1 MGIVFNADILT
12 RRPTQS
18 SEYIN
23 PHLSSKYGKMI
34 YFMKDFSD
42 RISASQTLLNYN
54 HLASERMTFKNWKEK
69 YIDSVQI
76 AIQAVNN
83 SKVKLSVIIDEIIKK
98 LSDIQEKDS
107 VSPLN
112 KYSMYQQ
119 ERLLQSAL
127 YKADLDHDYPDI
139 SLNVSNLE
147 LCDHFLEKISEKID
161 LISNEDLFS
170 QVLTCSKRIWHDP
183 EFNINDCIEKLN
195 NTRARLMF
203 TLFGNNNYQSNSC
216 CMSAHDLSN
225 QQEIELDDDFS
236 CQLFGQAYDN
246 VDMIPKIINSL
257 QNISNTYKTKCN
269 ILITYLEQ
277 LIDNIH
283 QIAYCVEETKLD
295 IDLEKCFAVNQI
307 LKRGLD
313 IFRSVVDVTIIM
325 IGHKLQKLYNILT
338 SSEIVKSVAKDL
350 ILKYSD
356 IEDPRYEKDLTESF
370 MMKWS
375 DVNNINYTRELN
387 PSVFN
392 GHNQIKDL
400 LEMQEDFCICME
412 LLNEDFKNYEELTSQ
427 ILLEA
432 DDQQQQT
439 QNGATPQT
447 QNNTIQAVGAAI
459 QNKATAVA
467 NWLGSI
473 MDRFSGIFERFK
485 NRVQELIIKNGP
497 DQAFWKNNKDAI
509 YKMNLNDT
517 KANDWYQFNFD
528 ALGKS
533 GIIPNFD
540 PSQAYMQSDEAFQ
553 QALIKQITK
562 TPPAFDAN
570 DSFAQKISKIYQGPG
585 PISDQNSDGQPLSAL
600 KYNHKQ
606 ACNYVDSIIANGFSS
621 PYLGDINKDYQT
633 IETSRKNVKMLQQ
646 QYAAKNQVSNNAA
659 PVKEETVITRKDDFG
674 FNLAEHFGLITNEAS
689 FAVGQQTAQSAKAN
703 GASQS
708 DSSPFDAMT
717 KRYFNYSTTALTT
730 KMTCVIAAYKQY
742 LSLFKAV
749 CKQPAQQ
756 QAQNESVIANTIKAG
771 IAKRN
776 NNYQLLK
783 AHLKGN
789 GKEARQIM
797 KDERKNA
804 QHKMIDASNIKE
816 KINAHN
822 QFMLNTNRRLKQLN
836 SQQKQQVQQQ
846 QPKQQAQQPQQQP
859 KQQVQQQPV
868 QQQPKPVQQ
877 PQQQP
882 KQQAQNEGVGTVIG
896 GGLAAA
902 LAYKAYQ
909 KGKKHGEEDVKE
921 IDAAKKAGEREA
933 EQKIW
938 RRHNLKNAI
947 IRTTPK
953 NESATTPTKTTSG
966 LTTNK
971 AAAGLAAIGTA
982 AYVAGRYF
990 GNNKAQK
997 VVNAR
1002 EENKSK
1008 ETEEIKNDIEQ
1019 ATKKKKKNFMSFLR
1033 DN

>member
-1 MGIVFNADILT
+1 M
-12 RRPTQS
+12 
-18 SEYIN
+18 
-23 PHLSSKYGKMI
+23 
-34 YFMKDFSD
+34 
-42 RISASQTLLNYN
+42 
-54 HLASERMTFKNWKEK
+54 
-69 YIDSVQI
+69 
-76 AIQAVNN
+76 AV
-83 SKVKLSVIIDEIIKK
+83 
-98 LSDIQEKDS
+98 
-107 VSPLN
+107 
-112 KYSMYQQ
+112 
-119 ERLLQSAL
+119 
-127 YKADLDHDYPDI
+127 
-139 SLNVSNLE
+139 
-147 LCDHFLEKISEKID
+147 
-161 LISNEDLFS
+161 
-170 QVLTCSKRIWHDP
+170 
-183 EFNINDCIEKLN
+183 
-195 NTRARLMF
+195 
-203 TLFGNNNYQSNSC
+203 
-216 CMSAHDLSN
+216 
-225 QQEIELDDDFS
+225 
-236 CQLFGQAYDN
+236 
-246 VDMIPKIINSL
+246 
-257 QNISNTYKTKCN
+257 
-269 ILITYLEQ
+269 
-277 LIDNIH
+277 
-283 QIAYCVEETKLD
+283 
-295 IDLEKCFAVNQI
+295 
-307 LKRGLD
+307 
-313 IFRSVVDVTIIM
+313 
-325 IGHKLQKLYNILT
+325 
-338 SSEIVKSVAKDL
+338 
-350 ILKYSD
+350 
-356 IEDPRYEKDLTESF
+356 
-370 MMKWS
+370 
-375 DVNNINYTRELN
+375 
-387 PSVFN
+387 
-392 GHNQIKDL
+392 
-400 LEMQEDFCICME
+400 
-412 LLNEDFKNYEELTSQ
+412 
-427 ILLEA
+427 
-432 DDQQQQT
+432 
-439 QNGATPQT
+439 
-447 QNNTIQAVGAAI
+447 
-459 QNKATAVA
+459 
-467 NWLGSI
+467 
-473 MDRFSGIFERFK
+473 
-485 NRVQELIIKNGP
+485 
-497 DQAFWKNNKDAI
+497 
-509 YKMNLNDT
+509 
-517 KANDWYQFNFD
+517 
-528 ALGKS
+528 
-533 GIIPNFD
+533 
-540 PSQAYMQSDEAFQ
+540 
-553 QALIKQITK
+553 
-562 TPPAFDAN
+562 
-570 DSFAQKISKIYQGPG
+570 
-585 PISDQNSDGQPLSAL
+585 
-600 KYNHKQ
+600 
-606 ACNYVDSIIANGFSS
+606 
-621 PYLGDINKDYQT
+621 
-633 IETSRKNVKMLQQ
+633 
-646 QYAAKNQVSNNAA
+646 
-659 PVKEETVITRKDDFG
+659 
-674 FNLAEHFGLITNEAS
+674 GLITNEAS

-882 KQQAQNEGVGTVIG
+882 KQQAQQPQQQPKQQVQQQPAQQQPKPVQQPQQQPKQQAQNEGVGTVIG